1 MAENIMGIFESH
13 AHYDDEAFNEDRREL
28 LKELPE
34 KGIEYVV
41 NVGASMESTKS
52 SIALAGEYDYIYA
65 AVGVHPNETAPLTE
79 EFIQYMKYAALHN
92 KKVVAVGE
100 IGLDYYWNEPE
111 ADIQKKWFVRQLD
124 LALEVDKPVIIHS
137 REAAKDTADILLG
150 NEYKAL
156 RGVIHCYSYSPEMA
170 KQYLAAGYYL
180 GVGGVVTYKNAKKLV
195 ETVQLAPLSRLLLE
209 TDSPYLTPVPNRG
222 RRNSS
227 LNLPYVVEKIAQLK
241 NVSREEVAAVT
252 NENARRLFGI

>member
-1 MAENIMGIFESH
+1 MGIFESH

-52 SIALAGEYDYIYA
+52 SIALADEYDYIYA

-79 EFIQYMKYAALHN
+79 EFIQYMKDAALHN

-124 LALEVDKPVIIHS
+124 LALEVNKPVIIHS
-137 REAAKDTADILLG
+137 REAAKDTADILFSDQYRG
-150 NEYKAL
+150 L

-170 KQYLAAGYYL
+170 EQYLDAGYYL

-241 NVSREEVAAVT
+241 NVSGEEVIAVT

>member
-1 MAENIMGIFESH
+1 MGIFESH

-79 EFIQYMKYAALHN
+79 EFIQYMKDAALHN

-170 KQYLAAGYYL
+170 KQYLDAGYYL

-227 LNLPYVVEKIAQLK
+227 LNLPYVVEKII
-241 NVSREEVAAVT
+241 AVT

>member
-1 MAENIMGIFESH
+1 MGIFESH
-13 AHYDDEAFNEDRREL
+13 AHYDDEAFNENRREL

-52 SIALAGEYDYIYA
+52 SIALADEYDYIYA

-79 EFIQYMKYAALHN
+79 EFIQYMKDAALHN

-137 REAAKDTADILLG
+137 REAAKDTADILFSDRYRG
-150 NEYKAL
+150 L

-170 KQYLAAGYYL
+170 EQYLDAGYYL

-241 NVSREEVAAVT
+241 NVSGEEVIAVT

>member
-1 MAENIMGIFESH
+1 MGIFESH

-52 SIALAGEYDYIYA
+52 SIALADEYDYIYA

-156 RGVIHCYSYSPEMA
+156 RGVIHGYSYSPEMA
-170 KQYLAAGYYL
+170 KQYLDAGYYL

-241 NVSREEVAAVT
+241 NVSGEEVVAVT

>member
-1 MAENIMGIFESH
+1 M
-13 AHYDDEAFNEDRREL
+13 
-28 LKELPE
+28 
-34 KGIEYVV
+34 
-41 NVGASMESTKS
+41 
-52 SIALAGEYDYIYA
+52 
-65 AVGVHPNETAPLTE
+65 
-79 EFIQYMKYAALHN
+79 
-92 KKVVAVGE
+92 GE

-170 KQYLAAGYYL
+170 KQYLDAGYYL

-241 NVSREEVAAVT
+241 NVSGEEVIAVT

>member
-1 MAENIMGIFESH
+1 
-13 AHYDDEAFNEDRREL
+13 
-28 LKELPE
+28 
-34 KGIEYVV
+34 
-41 NVGASMESTKS
+41 
-52 SIALAGEYDYIYA
+52 
-65 AVGVHPNETAPLTE
+65 
-79 EFIQYMKYAALHN
+79 
-92 KKVVAVGE
+92 
-100 IGLDYYWNEPE
+100 
-111 ADIQKKWFVRQLD
+111 
-124 LALEVDKPVIIHS
+124 
-137 REAAKDTADILLG
+137 
-150 NEYKAL
+150 
-156 RGVIHCYSYSPEMA
+156 MA

-241 NVSREEVAAVT
+241 NVSGEEVIAVT

>member
-1 MAENIMGIFESH
+1 MGIFESH

-52 SIALAGEYDYIYA
+52 SIALADEYDYIYA

-79 EFIQYMKYAALHN
+79 EFIQYMKDAALHN

-137 REAAKDTADILLG
+137 REAAKDTADILFSDQYRG
-150 NEYKAL
+150 L

-170 KQYLAAGYYL
+170 EQYLDAGYYL

-241 NVSREEVAAVT
+241 NVSGEEVIAVT